1 MTREQFAEVMSR
13 LRAGAEFTVRNQ
25 DGWWGLR
32 GGPDGI
38 TEWSR
43 DPFDAALPDR
53 LVTAEQVEAA
63 IGSWSYDEV
72 IARMR

>member
-1 MTREQFAEVMSR
+1 MTREQFADVLAR
-13 LRAGAEFTVRNQ
+13 LNAGAEFTVRNQ

-38 TEWSR
+38 IEWSR
-43 DPFDAALPDR
+43 TPGSPCEPDR
-53 LVTAEQVEAA
+53 RVTDAEVETS
-63 IGSWSYDEV
+63 IGAWDYDEV